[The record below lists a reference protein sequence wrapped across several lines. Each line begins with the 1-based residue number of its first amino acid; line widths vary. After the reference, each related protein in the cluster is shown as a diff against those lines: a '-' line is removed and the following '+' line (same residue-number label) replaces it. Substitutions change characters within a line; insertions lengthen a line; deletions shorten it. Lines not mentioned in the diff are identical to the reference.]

1 MKNRYISILPI
12 AIAGVLLLTG
22 CATQTITESVL
33 PMTESSTTENAL
45 KSGKVKD
52 DEKRKN
58 SDDDNEAYDEESK
71 INDADVIEITL
82 NAQSISATSDDV
94 TISGTTITITE
105 EGTYSFSGELS
116 DGNIIVDTSK
126 DEKVHIILNGVSI
139 NSETFAPIYVAQAD
153 KVSVTLKEGTTN
165 TLTNGGSFIAIDD
178 NNVDAVIYSKDDI
191 TFKGAG
197 TLIITSPSGNGIVGK
212 DDVTITDGT
221 YEITAS
227 ESAIRANDSVKID
240 DGSFTIVTDADGIH
254 AEKSDDDSIG
264 DIYIAEGN
272 FDINAKDDGIHATTT
287 LVIDGGT
294 FKITAAEGLEA
305 TVVTINDGNISIEAS
320 DDGIN
325 AANKSS
331 AYSPKVEIN
340 GGKINITMGPGD
352 TDGVDANGD
361 IIINGGTINVTGN
374 STFDFDGEGTING
387 GTVIANGEEV
397 TTLPNQMMGGH
408 GGMGGPNGEKM
419 GPKDGM
425 RDPNG
430 EKMEPKDGMKGP
442 NGGMMEPRD
451 GMRGPSGGMGEPADR
466 MRNENGDMR
475 GTK

>member
-1 MKNRYISILPI
+1 MKNRYIMTLPI
-12 AIAGVLLLTG
+12 AIIGMLLLPG
-22 CATQTITESVL
+22 CATQTITESKINDG
-33 PMTESSTTENAL
+33 ESE
-45 KSGKVKD
+45 
-52 DEKRKN
+52 
-58 SDDDNEAYDEESK
+58 

-126 DEKVHIILNGVSI
+126 DEKVHIVLNGVSI
-139 NSETFAPIYVAQAD
+139 NSNTFAPIYVAQAD

-165 TLTNGGSFIAIDD
+165 TLTNDGSFIAIDD

-197 TLIITSPSGNGIVGK
+197 TLIITSPSGKGIVGK

-254 AEKSDDDSIG
+254 A
-264 DIYIAEGN
+264 
-272 FDINAKDDGIHATTT
+272 TTT
-287 LVIDGGT
+287 LTVNGGT

-305 TVVTINDGNISIEAS
+305 TVVTINGGNISIEAS

-340 GGKINITMGPGD
+340 GGDINIVMGVGD

-361 IIINGGTINVTGN
+361 IVINGGTINVAGN
-374 STFDFDGEGTING
+374 STFDYDGEGSING
-387 GTVIANGEEV
+387 GTVIANGEV
-397 TTLPNQMMGGH
+397 ITTLPNQMMGGH
-408 GGMGGPNGEKM
+408 GGMRDPNGEKM

-430 EKMEPKDGMKGP
+430 EKMEPKDGLRDPNGEMREHKDRMKKQDGDMKGP
-442 NGGMMEPRD
+442 
-451 GMRGPSGGMGEPADR
+451 
-466 MRNENGDMR
+466 
-475 GTK
+475 K

>member
-1 MKNRYISILPI
+1 MKNRYIMTLPI
-12 AIAGVLLLTG
+12 AIIGMLLLPG

-52 DEKRKN
+52 DGKRKN
-58 SDDDNEAYDEESK
+58 SDDDNEAYEEESK
-71 INDADVIEITL
+71 INDGESEINDADVIEVTL
-82 NAQSISATSDDV
+82 NDQSISADSDGV
-94 TISGTTITITE
+94 TISGTTITIAK
-105 EGTYSFSGELS
+105 EGTYAFSGEIS

-139 NSETFAPIYVAQAD
+139 NSETFAPIYVAGAD
-153 KVSVTLKEGTTN
+153 EVSVSLAEGTTN

-191 TFKGAG
+191 TLDGEG
-197 TLIITSPSGNGIVGK
+197 TLIITSPAGKGIVGK

-221 YEITAS
+221 YEITTS

-254 AEKSDDDSIG
+254 AEKSDDDSHG
-264 DIYIAEGN
+264 DVYIAKGN

-287 LVIDGGT
+287 LTVDGGT

-305 TVVTINDGNISIEAS
+305 TVVTINGGNISIEAS

-325 AANKSS
+325 AAKKSS

-340 GGKINITMGPGD
+340 GGEINIVMGAGD
-352 TDGVDANGD
+352 TDGIDANGD
-361 IIINGGTINVTGN
+361 IIINGGTVNVTGN
-374 STFDFDGEGTING
+374 STFDYDGEGTING
-387 GTVIANGEEV
+387 GTVIANGEEI

-430 EKMEPKDGMKGP
+430 EKMGPKDGMRDPNGEMREHKDRMKKQDGDMKGP
-442 NGGMMEPRD
+442 
-451 GMRGPSGGMGEPADR
+451 
-466 MRNENGDMR
+466 
-475 GTK
+475 K

>member
-1 MKNRYISILPI
+1 MKNRYIMTLPI
-12 AIAGVLLLTG
+12 AIIGMLLLPG

-52 DEKRKN
+52 DE
-58 SDDDNEAYDEESK
+58 ESK
-71 INDADVIEITL
+71 INDGESEINDADVIEITL
-82 NAQSISATSDDV
+82 NAQSISATSDDI

-126 DEKVHIILNGVSI
+126 DEKVHIVLNGVSI
-139 NSETFAPIYVAQAD
+139 NSNTFAPIYVAQAD

-197 TLIITSPSGNGIVGK
+197 TLIITSPSGKGIVGK

-254 AEKSDDDSIG
+254 AEKSDDDSLG
-264 DIYIAEGN
+264 DIYITEGK

-294 FKITAAEGLEA
+294 FTITADEGLEA
-305 TVVTINDGNISIEAS
+305 TVVTINGGNISIEAS

-325 AANKSS
+325 AAKKSS

-340 GGKINITMGPGD
+340 GGEINIVMGAGD
-352 TDGVDANGD
+352 TDGIDANGD
-361 IIINGGTINVTGN
+361 IIINGGTVNVTGN
-374 STFDFDGEGTING
+374 STFDYDGEGTING
-387 GTVIANGEEV
+387 GTVISNGEEI

-430 EKMEPKDGMKGP
+430 EKMGPKDGIRDPNGEMREHKDRMKKQDGDMKGP
-442 NGGMMEPRD
+442 
-451 GMRGPSGGMGEPADR
+451 
-466 MRNENGDMR
+466 
-475 GTK
+475 K

>member
-1 MKNRYISILPI
+1 MKNRYIMTLPI
-12 AIAGVLLLTG
+12 AIIGMLLLPG
-22 CATQTITESVL
+22 CATQIITESVL

-71 INDADVIEITL
+71 INDEESEINDADVIEITL

-126 DEKVHIILNGVSI
+126 DEKVHIVLNGVSI
-139 NSETFAPIYVAQAD
+139 NSNTFAPIYVAQAD

-191 TFKGAG
+191 KFKGAG
-197 TLIITSPSGNGIVGK
+197 TLIITSPSGKGIVGK

-254 AEKSDDDSIG
+254 A
-264 DIYIAEGN
+264 
-272 FDINAKDDGIHATTT
+272 TTT
-287 LVIDGGT
+287 LTVDGGT
-294 FKITAAEGLEA
+294 FRITATEGLEA
-305 TVVTINDGNISIEAS
+305 TVVTINGGSISIEAS

-340 GGKINITMGPGD
+340 GGDINIVMGAGD

-374 STFDFDGEGTING
+374 STFDYDGEGTING
-387 GTVIANGEEV
+387 GTVIANGEEI

-419 GPKDGM
+419 GPRDGMSNLNDEKMGPKDGM

-430 EKMEPKDGMKGP
+430 EMRERKDRMKNQDGDMKGP
-442 NGGMMEPRD
+442 
-451 GMRGPSGGMGEPADR
+451 
-466 MRNENGDMR
+466 
-475 GTK
+475 K

>member
-1 MKNRYISILPI
+1 MKNRYIMTLPI
-12 AIAGVLLLTG
+12 AIIGMLLLPG
-22 CATQTITESVL
+22 CATQTITESVI

-71 INDADVIEITL
+71 INDGESEINDADVIEITL
-82 NAQSISATSDDV
+82 NDQSISANLDAV

-105 EGTYSFSGELS
+105 KGTYSFSGELS

-126 DEKVHIILNGVSI
+126 DEKVQIILNGVSI
-139 NSETFAPIYVAQAD
+139 NSNTFAPIYVAKAD

-165 TLTNGGSFIAIDD
+165 TLTNGGSFEAIDD

-197 TLIITSPSGNGIVGK
+197 TLKITSPSGKGIEGK
-212 DDVTITDGT
+212 DDITITDGI
-221 YEITAS
+221 YEIASS
-227 ESAIRANDSVKID
+227 ESAIRANDSVKIK
-240 DGSFTIVTDADGIH
+240 DGSFKIITAADGIH
-254 AEKSDDDSIG
+254 AEKSDDDSLG
-264 DIYIAEGN
+264 DIYITEGN

-294 FKITAAEGLEA
+294 FTITAAEGLEA
-305 TVVTINDGNISIEAS
+305 TVVTINGGNISIEAS

-325 AANKSS
+325 AAKKSS

-340 GGKINITMGPGD
+340 GGEINIVMGAGD
-352 TDGVDANGD
+352 TDGIDANGD
-361 IIINGGTINVTGN
+361 IIINGGTVNVTGN
-374 STFDFDGEGTING
+374 STFDYDGKGTING
-387 GTVIANGEEV
+387 GTVIANGEEI

-425 RDPNG
+425 RDQNG
-430 EKMEPKDGMKGP
+430 EMREHKDRMKKQDGDMKGP
-442 NGGMMEPRD
+442 
-451 GMRGPSGGMGEPADR
+451 
-466 MRNENGDMR
+466 
-475 GTK
+475 K

>member
-1 MKNRYISILPI
+1 MKNRCIRILPI
-12 AIAGVLLLTG
+12 VIAGMAFLTG
-22 CATQTITESVL
+22 CEMQTAMESVL
-33 PMTESSTTENAL
+33 PVTGSSTIESTL
-45 KSGKVKD
+45 KSEKVQD

-105 EGTYSFSGELS
+105 EGTYAFSGELS

-178 NNVDAVIYSKDDI
+178 NNVDAVIYSKEDI

-197 TLIITSPSGNGIVGK
+197 TLIITSPAGKGIVGK
-212 DDVTITDGT
+212 DEVTIDDGI

-227 ESAIRANDSVKID
+227 ESAIRANDSVKIQ
-240 DGSFTIVTDADGIH
+240 DGSFKIITDADGIH

-294 FKITAAEGLEA
+294 FTIAAAEGLEA

-387 GTVIANGEEV
+387 GTVIVNGEEV
-397 TTLPNQMMGGH
+397 TTLPNQMMGG
-408 GGMGGPNGEKM
+408 P
-419 GPKDGM
+419 
-425 RDPNG
+425 
-430 EKMEPKDGMKGP
+430 
-442 NGGMMEPRD
+442 GGMMEPRD
-451 GMRGPSGGMGEPADR
+451 GMRGPSGGIGEPADR

-475 GTK
+475 GPK